1 MMINVLALASG
12 AALPESMLAK
22 GGVFCFSRSSRRL
35 TSSLDVLSSPSFLG
49 KTGDRVAWVLE
60 HVDAAMA
67 RDIRP
72 FSMVPRED
80 EILLMPNCRFEVKGS
95 LDTGNGLRL
104 VQVQALEVFDA
115 IIASEFGVADEE
127 W

>member
-1 MMINVLALASG
+1 
-12 AALPESMLAK
+12 
-22 GGVFCFSRSSRRL
+22 
-35 TSSLDVLSSPSFLG
+35 
-49 KTGDRVAWVLE
+49 
-60 HVDAAMA
+60 MA

-95 LDTGNGLRL
+95 LDTGNGLR
-104 VQVQALEVFDA
+104 QVQALEVFDA
-115 IIASEFGVADEE
+115 IIASEFVVADEE